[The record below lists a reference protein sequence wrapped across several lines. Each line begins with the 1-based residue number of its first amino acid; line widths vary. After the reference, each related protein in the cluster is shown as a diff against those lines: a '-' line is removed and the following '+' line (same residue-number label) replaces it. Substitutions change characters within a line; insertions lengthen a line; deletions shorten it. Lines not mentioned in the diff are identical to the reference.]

1 MQKVGLRWDYIGLGV
16 AVPGTTQLDQNNGS
30 VSNSQA
36 MEPTPFA
43 ITLIVVGYLLGS
55 ISSAILVCKLIGL
68 PDPRTQG
75 SGNPGATNVL
85 RVGGKKAA
93 AVTLLGDML
102 KGLLPVM
109 AAQLLAMSTGV
120 IAAVAVAAIL
130 GHLFPVFF
138 GFRGGKGVATSLGAL
153 LAAAWP
159 VGLAVVITWLL
170 VFAASRISSLSALTA
185 FVLAP
190 FYAWWLQGEPVFIAA
205 VVFITL
211 LLIWRHRSNI
221 RKLLSGSEGGFRS
234 ERK

>member
-1 MQKVGLRWDYIGLGV
+1 
-16 AVPGTTQLDQNNGS
+16 
-30 VSNSQA
+30 
-36 MEPTPFA
+36 MEPTLLSIA
-43 ITLIVVGYLLGS
+43 LIVGGYLLGS
-55 ISSAILVCKLIGL
+55 ISSAILVCKLMGV

-93 AVTLLGDML
+93 AITLLGDML
-102 KGLLPVM
+102 KGLLPVL
-109 AAQLLAMSTGV
+109 AAQLLAMPTAIVAG
-120 IAAVAVAAIL
+120 VAVAAIL
-130 GHLFPVFF
+130 GHLFPLFF

-170 VFAASRISSLSALTA
+170 VFAVSRVSSLSALTA

-190 FYAWWLQGEPVFIAA
+190 LYAWWLQGEPVFVAA

-221 RKLLSGSEGGFRS
+221 RKLLSGSEGSFRS
-234 ERK
+234 PGK